1 MTETRISTAFKVSVA
16 YFAFVMLVLLWYESS
31 LGETEY
37 GGMIPGLILV
47 LITMP
52 GIILGGSV
60 AAFFQCTR
68 YSICEHVIG
77 SLFGG
82 GINAIVLYMV
92 LRVISKGWKKGKPH

>member
-1 MTETRISTAFKVSVA
+1 MTNNRISTAFKISAA

-31 LGETEY
+31 LGKTEY

-52 GIILGGSV
+52 GITLGGSV
-60 AAFFQCTR
+60 AVFFQCTR

-82 GINAIVLYMV
+82 GINAIALYML
-92 LRVISKGWKKGKPH
+92 LRFISKAWKKGKPN